1 VQGSEGFVER
11 SAEVGELIE
20 GGGFDAAGVEV
31 TDDQAVAFGTAEGV
45 SAHLVRHAVEG
56 IIEVLVA
63 AAAISEFGE
72 HRQSPPPGKE
82 HNEGAGVLGRST
94 QAATAVRGTSR
105 DRPSSVS

>member
-1 VQGSEGFVER
+1 VAVSTR
-11 SAEVGELIE
+11 S
-20 GGGFDAAGVEV
+20 VEV
-31 TDDQAVAFGTAEGV
+31 TDDQAVSLGTAEGV
-45 SAHLVRHAVEG
+45 EHLVQHAVEG